1 MRKGSIK
8 MKVNKVLFV
17 LFFIGFTASCAT
29 TYDVKHDYD
38 RQVNFSDLKTFDWM
52 QTPERAGANSLI
64 VQRVKNAVNAE
75 LKAKGLRMTS
85 ENPDLLIAEFHGKRD
100 RVKVTDWGD
109 GFDRGYR
116 RGHWGTGGV
125 SAYTYEEGSLILDF
139 VDAKSKKLIWQGSAK
154 ARVDNVDSPEES
166 EKLINAAVNDILK
179 AYPPSMSK

>member
-8 MKVNKVLFV
+8 IKVNKVLSV

-29 TYDVKHDYD
+29 TYDVKYDYD

-85 ENPDLLIAEFHGKRD
+85 ENPDF
-100 RVKVTDWGD
+100 
-109 GFDRGYR
+109 
-116 RGHWGTGGV
+116 
-125 SAYTYEEGSLILDF
+125 
-139 VDAKSKKLIWQGSAK
+139 
-154 ARVDNVDSPEES
+154 
-166 EKLINAAVNDILK
+166 
-179 AYPPSMSK
+179 